1 MLALKWSKQ
10 ALRSSMLLYAITDRR
25 WLQGRSLA
33 LVTEEVLQ
41 NGATFLQ
48 LREKELPF
56 KEFLAE
62 AIELRRLAQQYHIP
76 FVVNDNIEVA
86 LECGADG
93 VHVGQSDIVGKDV
106 RSLIG
111 PDKILGI
118 SANGVAS
125 AKDAEAAGADY
136 IGVGAVFNTTTK
148 NDAEY
153 LSIADV
159 QEIVDAVSIPVVA
172 IGGIDDTNVLQLSR
186 SGVDGVA
193 IISAIFAQP
202 HPGAATAHLL
212 QLAQQMISQRS

>member
-1 MLALKWSKQ
+1 
-10 ALRSSMLLYAITDRR
+10 MLLYAITDRR

-56 KEFLAE
+56 NEFLAE
-62 AIELRRLAQQYHIP
+62 AIELRSLTQQYHIP

-111 PDKILGI
+111 PDRILGI
-118 SANGVAS
+118 SANEVAS
-125 AKDAEAAGADY
+125 AKEAEAAGADY

-148 NDAEY
+148 NDAEH

-159 QEIVDAVSIPVVA
+159 QAIVDAVNIPIVA
-172 IGGIDDTNVLQLSR
+172 IGGIDDKNLLRLSH

-193 IISAIFAQP
+193 IISAIFAQRN
-202 HPGAATAHLL
+202 PGAATAHLL
-212 QLAQQMISQRS
+212 QLAQEMVSQRG